1 MSRDLK
7 ILSTAML
14 IWGLGEGMFIFFQ
27 PLYLQQWGADPILIG
42 TILGINGL
50 VMTAAQIPSGYMADK
65 IGRRPLIWFSF
76 ILGAVATWVMALAPS
91 LAVFVVGLMMYGLTS
106 SVMAPLNTY
115 VQAARGRL
123 SVGRAVSLVSAAYN
137 GGAIL
142 GPILGGLVGEMLDLK
157 MIYFISAALFTISTL
172 VELFIKAQAVEDGR
186 KIDGEGHLF
195 QNKAFLSL
203 LLIIFLVMFAVSLP
217 QPLAPNFLQNQRGL
231 SLSQIG
237 QLGSLFA
244 LGSVVIMLILGQ
256 LPTAAAMIF
265 GQVGMLI
272 YSFLLWRGT
281 GLVWYGIAYFFMG
294 GYRLCRAMTV
304 VLVRPVVREREVG
317 LAFGVV
323 ESLNS
328 LAFVAAPII
337 AGFLYDWQPIIVF
350 PVSVII
356 IGITLLITFV
366 HSRHARSSGERS
378 LAASPLEVED
388 DHEA

>member
-7 ILSTAML
+7 VLSAAML
-14 IWGLGEGMFIFFQ
+14 IWGVGEGMFIFFQ
-27 PLYLQQWGADPILIG
+27 PLYLQQLGADPILIG

-50 VMTAAQIPSGYMADK
+50 VMTVAQIPSGYLADK

-76 ILGAVATWVMALAPS
+76 ILGTVATWVMALAPS
-91 LAVFVVGLMMYGLTS
+91 LAVFIIGLMMYGLTS

-115 VQAARGRL
+115 VQAARGKL
-123 SVGRAVSLVSAAYN
+123 SVGRAVSLISAAYN
-137 GGAIL
+137 SGGIL
-142 GPILGGLVGEMLDLK
+142 GPFLGGLVGEMLDLK
-157 MIYFISAALFTISTL
+157 MIYFISAALFTVSAL
-172 VELFIKAQAVEDGR
+172 VELFIQAQTVEDVK

-195 QNKAFLSL
+195 QNRSFLSF

-244 LGSVVIMLILGQ
+244 LGSVVIMLTLGH
-256 LPTAAAMIF
+256 LSTALAMIL
-265 GQVGMLI
+265 GQVGMLL
-272 YSFLLWRGT
+272 YSLLLWRGT

-304 VLVRPVVREREVG
+304 AFVRPVVREREVG

-328 LAFVAAPII
+328 LALVAAPII
-337 AGFLYDWQPIIVF
+337 AGFLYDWQPISIF
-350 PVSVII
+350 PVSII
-356 IGITLLITFV
+356 VLGITLIITIW
-366 HSRHARSSGERS
+366 HAFQTRSSKKSCSPVSQLEERS
-378 LAASPLEVED
+378 DRET
-388 DHEA
+388 